1 MTQTIAS
8 SSPNVAPNNPASPLR
23 PASRRLKV
31 CHLSMTLRTGG
42 LERLLVDFAKFH
54 DPQRFELAFVALG
67 ELGPPADDLRQAGFS
82 VQSLEIAAQGK
93 FQAVRELR
101 QILRTGRF
109 DILHTHNTY
118 PQFYG
123 ALAARWA
130 GTPTVIN
137 TQHGRGCGSGL
148 KSLWQFRL
156 ANRFTDRIV
165 GVSQDATE
173 LCRRQDRRSAG
184 KMACI
189 WNGIDV
195 DRFTYQEPRHAPT
208 AITVGRLSPEKDL
221 GTLLHALPYVVSE
234 YPDFRL
240 RIVGDGVERRRLEYL
255 TDSLGLRSFVEFL
268 GERKDIPELLQT
280 AGFYVSSSKTEG
292 ISLTLLEAMAV
303 GLPIVTTAVG
313 GNPEI
318 LVPEVTGHLVPPL
331 NPDALAVAIRK
342 MIEER
347 PLWPDMGRAA
357 RERVETQFNIRT
369 MVSTYEQLYLE
380 CHLTASASSSACST
394 SGI

>member
-1 MTQTIAS
+1 MTSALANAS
-8 SSPNVAPNNPASPLR
+8 APGTTTHDARSGN
-23 PASRRLKV
+23 RRLKV

-54 DPQRFELAFVALG
+54 DTRRFELAFLALG
-67 ELGPPADDLRQAGFS
+67 ELGPPADDLRQAGFA
-82 VQSLEIAAQGK
+82 VQSLDIAAQGK
-93 FQAVRELR
+93 FQAVRRLR
-101 QILRTGRF
+101 HILRSEQF

-130 GTPTVIN
+130 GTPTVVN
-137 TQHGRGCGSGL
+137 TQHGRGCGPGV

-156 ANRFTDRIV
+156 ANRLTDRIV

-189 WNGIDV
+189 RNGIDI
-195 DRFTYQEPRHAPT
+195 DRFTFYGPHDAPS

-268 GERKDIPELLQT
+268 GERKDIPELLRT

-357 RERVETQFNIRT
+357 RARVETQFNIRS